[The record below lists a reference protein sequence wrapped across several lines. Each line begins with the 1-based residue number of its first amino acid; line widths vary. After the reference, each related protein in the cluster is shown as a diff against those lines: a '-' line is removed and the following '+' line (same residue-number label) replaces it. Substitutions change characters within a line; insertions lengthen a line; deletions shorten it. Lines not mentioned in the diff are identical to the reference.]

1 MLVVLFLTSIA
12 ATVGEYEAM
21 QKKQTISARFTW
33 MAAASSAPK
42 PEVSGASWVTM
53 HLPVFFT
60 ELNTVS

>member
-1 MLVVLFLTSIA
+1 MKLNVTDHEIEQL
-12 ATVGEYEAM
+12 EEE
-21 QKKQTISARFTW
+21 FTW